1 MKISMIAALDENYGI
16 GAKNALLWHLP
27 DDFKWFKQHTI
38 GKPVIMGRQTML
50 SLGKPLPNRL
60 NMVLSS
66 DPSSVLPGFEH
77 AFSIHEAIEK
87 LSEYAEVF
95 VIGGGQIYNAF
106 LPMAHALY
114 LTFVKAQF
122 EGVDTYF
129 PRFSAAHWQETFRE
143 AHGIDDRHAY
153 AFDLCVF
160 ERQAEVVI

>member
-1 MKISMIAALDENYGI
+1 MLISLIAAIDSNYGI
-16 GAKNALLWHLP
+16 GSENKLLWHLP

-129 PRFSAAHWQETFRE
+129 PRFSAAHWQETSRE

-160 ERQAEVVI
+160 ERQAEAVI